1 MQIFLKDY
9 VLILSKYAALTMLT
23 SSVSMSLRSAADNC
37 LAFLRVVSSRAIALT
52 TPTVSVSMSLSSA
65 TTNCFASLREVSG
78 FTDFALTDKTV
89 STALRLDFVLRTGF
103 IKSNRKSPIRRL
115 GIRALSCDQQVHT
128 TDQGPLLRYD
138 LPCFNLQKIC
148 ISTHRTKHSLPYLF
162 PFCQGI

>member
-9 VLILSKYAALTMLT
+9 VLILSKYAALTMMT
-23 SSVSMSLRSAADNC
+23 SS
-37 LAFLRVVSSRAIALT
+37 I
-52 TPTVSVSMSLSSA
+52 SMSLSSA
-65 TTNCFASLREVSG
+65 STSGLASLREVSR
-78 FTDFALTDKTV
+78 FTDFVLTNKTA
-89 STALRLDFVLRTGF
+89 STALRFNCLLRSCF
-103 IKSNRKSPIRRL
+103 IKSKRKSPIRRL

-148 ISTHRTKHSLPYLF
+148 ISTHRTKYSLPYLF

>member
-1 MQIFLKDY
+1 MQIFLKNMMCIFRQNVSA
-9 VLILSKYAALTMLT
+9 VLSSTLTIALKTLRL
-23 SSVSMSLRSAADNC
+23 SVSM
-37 LAFLRVVSSRAIALT
+37 
-52 TPTVSVSMSLSSA
+52 PLSSA
-65 TTNCFASLREVSG
+65 ATNGFVSLGELSK
-78 FTDFALTDKTV
+78 FTVFVLADKTA
-89 STALRLDFVLRTGF
+89 STALRLNCLLRSCF

-148 ISTHRTKHSLPYLF
+148 ISTHRTKYSLPYLF